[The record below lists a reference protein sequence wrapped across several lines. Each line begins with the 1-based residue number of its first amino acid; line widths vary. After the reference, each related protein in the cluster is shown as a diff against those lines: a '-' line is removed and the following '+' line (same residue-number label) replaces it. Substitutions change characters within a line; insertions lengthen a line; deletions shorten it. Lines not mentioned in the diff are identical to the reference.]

1 LAQLTPQAEEVVP
14 TIKPQQSAEER
25 AEKEDTNTQVEV
37 REVLQVA
44 KMAFFHG
51 MIPQI
56 FLPIKFP
63 DVVAAVALFPVM
75 EAREALVAVV
85 TVVDILELVKVPDHR
100 EHLILAA
107 EAAEAL
113 VKTVKPAAT
122 VAPASFSSAGDI
134 KN

>member
-1 LAQLTPQAEEVVP
+1 MP

-134 KN
+134 KKG